1 MESHGESIVVAARF
15 PEESLWRMLLAGL
28 AN

>member
-1 MESHGESIVVAARF
+1 MESHGESVVVAARL
-15 PEESLWRMLLAGL
+15 PGESLWRMLLAGL